1 MNEMNPGFL
10 ELDVAGLLAIN
21 GGGSTATKKSGT
33 SGSSY
38 TGSSTKSSTSGSS
51 YTGSTT
57 KSSTSGAS
65 RTSGSSYIRSSS
77 TTVSTKIQSSITSNR
92 NQGYTPTYKC
102 DNWVAEVLSDAGINY
117 RNYLCGDP
125 SEKNCE
131 EHIANLKTKG
141 SSAYTTKVPTQA
153 GVYVVLMNEGKQQ
166 TNAKGE
172 KYIPEAHCA
181 LLVVNSNGTAVMW
194 DDSSGNNNKAGG
206 VASTP
211 GKTGKEVVDHYV
223 YNTFYYQKVQ

>member
-51 YTGSTT
+51 YT
-57 KSSTSGAS
+57 S
-65 RTSGSSYIRSSS
+65 RTSGSSYIKSSS

-125 SEKNCE
+125 SENCE
-131 EHIANLKTKG
+131 QHIANLKAKG
-141 SSAYTTKVPTQA
+141 SSAYTTNVPTQA
-153 GVYVVLMNEGKQQ
+153 GVYVVLMN
-166 TNAKGE
+166 KGE
-172 KYIPEAHCA
+172 LYTDRYGQTKPRDAHCA
-181 LLVVNSNGTAVMW
+181 LLVVDSNGTSKMW
-194 DDSSGNNNKAGG
+194 DDSSGNHEGAGG
-206 VASTP
+206 VESTYGDTSALAVKP
-211 GKTGKEVVDHYV
+211 YKYGA
-223 YNTFYYQKVQ
+223 FYYQKVS